1 MTVYPR
7 LDILGAHFAGANHPY
22 KEASVLWTLVVILL
36 LLWLFGA
43 FIRPFGGGLIHLLL
57 VIVLILVIVQLMTG
71 RSV

>member
-1 MTVYPR
+1 
-7 LDILGAHFAGANHPY
+7 
-22 KEASVLWTLVVILL
+22 VLWTLIVFLL

-43 FIRPFGGGLIHLLL
+43 FVRPFGGGLIHLLL